1 MSTVAELKTSM
12 ETANIRLEQAGEII
26 SRLEDVEARLS
37 HQKSKTEKKNID

>member
-1 MSTVAELKTSM
+1 MSTITELKTSM

-26 SRLEDVEARLS
+26 SKLEYVEARLS